1 MTVENQNIFKRPAMH
16 CLTLLPTC
24 LEKYMLIGKGI
35 HPWLTMGEKGNLKTV
50 ILLQLLIRACEDN
63 LSPDL
68 SLWGLWW
75 RRRPTGGSPS
85 SGCSSEWR
93 CLSRQSSPHSGR
105 PRTRSAVSPHWHI
118 RLWGCRSNW
127 WRSWCGSLTCY
138 YSPHHSYWRC
148 WFSLRS
154 CSWRCWGLPCNARI
168 S

>member
-1 MTVENQNIFKRPAMH
+1 
-16 CLTLLPTC
+16 
-24 LEKYMLIGKGI
+24 MLIHGSRQANRWRHTALVDTRVGRVI
-35 HPWLTMGEKGNLKTV
+35 LTE
-50 ILLQLLIRACEDN
+50 ILLQLCIRACEDN

-105 PRTRSAVSPHWHI
+105 PRTRSAVSPHWQI

-148 WFSLRS
+148 WFSLGN